1 MKIFPGTVDLK
12 RVGALC
18 HGLQMRSSRKE
29 VVEQWYGSCKGSEKR
44 VRHEAEKGT
53 DYSGPLNI
61 CFSSEMKGVF
71 SRRILCF
78 KSDLCFKRLSIMQA
92 LVKRID
98 YGGTRIEAERELGSN
113 FNNQIK
119 KLWALV

>member
-1 MKIFPGTVDLK
+1 M
-12 RVGALC
+12 
-18 HGLQMRSSRKE
+18 
-29 VVEQWYGSCKGSEKR
+29 VEQWCGSCKGSEKR

-61 CFSSEMKGVF
+61 CFSSEMKGVL
-71 SRRILCF
+71 SRRIVQ
-78 KSDLCFKRLSIMQA
+78 SDLCFKRLSITQA